1 MLDWKKLSIDEV
13 YTAFSME
20 EAIGQFTA
28 HPIELLLTDIEMPDG
43 TGLDLI
49 QWCNTRHLPCTS
61 IILSGYPNFH
71 FAQRAITLGVFEYL
85 LKPVSDSKL
94 EEALKKAVN
103 AIRTQTPSA
112 AQDTDNALISNIK
125 TYIYEHISLEISR
138 NDIAAHVNLSPAYLS
153 TFFKKETG
161 TTINDFIRQER
172 INFAK
177 RLLKQTN
184 LPVTMIAQNV
194 GYNSMAYFSST
205 FRALT
210 GCTPRE
216 YRSSHEAL

>member
-1 MLDWKKLSIDEV
+1 MLTGNAAD
-13 YTAFSME
+13 YTTLPK
-20 EAIGQFTA
+20 QTT
-28 HPIELLLTDIEMPDG
+28 LLTNQAAAALKDMKEADEHEKSEQIVKKIMELVKKDK
-43 TGLDLI
+43 TI
-49 QWCNTRHLPCTS
+49 TR
-61 IILSGYPNFH
+61 
-71 FAQRAITLGVFEYL
+71 
-85 LKPVSDSKL
+85 
-94 EEALKKAVN
+94 EALAGQV
-103 AIRTQTPSA
+103 
-112 AQDTDNALISNIK
+112 
-125 TYIYEHISLEISR
+125 Y
-138 NDIAAHVNLSPAYLS
+138 LSPDYMAKI
-153 TFFKKETG
+153 FKKETG